1 MKLPNIAKAT
11 GLGAAA
17 VLMTAGIASA
27 AVATTTVNVR
37 TGPGTSYNAID
48 TLSRGEQVAIVDRDG
63 GWCAV
68 QKSGPDGW
76 VSCAYLSNGVIIR
89 QPTVRVSPSVSF
101 NFGIGVQPDR
111 PHRPPMWWR
120 DRDRHHDHD
129 WDRDRDR
136 SGNSFS
142 LSIGG

>member
-1 MKLPNIAKAT
+1 MKLPNLAKAT

-37 TGPGTSYNAID
+37 TGPGVGYNAID

-63 GWCAV
+63 NWCAV

-89 QPTVRVSPSVSF
+89 QPSVRVSPSVSF
-101 NFGIGVQPDR
+101 WPSVATSSRFGLRQVARVPSSSVQSASDMMTFALKR
-111 PHRPPMWWR
+111 SCRYDAPPT
-120 DRDRHHDHD
+120 
-129 WDRDRDR
+129 
-136 SGNSFS
+136 
-142 LSIGG
+142 

>member
-1 MKLPNIAKAT
+1 MKLPNLAKAT

-37 TGPGTSYNAID
+37 TGPGVGYNAID

-63 GWCAV
+63 SWCAV

-76 VSCAYLSNGVIIR
+76 VACAYLSNGVIIR
-89 QPTVRVSPSVSF
+89 QPSVRVSPSVSF
-101 NFGIGVQPDR
+101 NFGIGVRPAR
-111 PHRPPMWWR
+111 PHRPPPPWWY
-120 DRDRHHDHD
+120 DRGHDHDHD
-129 WDRDRDR
+129 WDRDRG
-136 SGNSFS
+136 GNSFS